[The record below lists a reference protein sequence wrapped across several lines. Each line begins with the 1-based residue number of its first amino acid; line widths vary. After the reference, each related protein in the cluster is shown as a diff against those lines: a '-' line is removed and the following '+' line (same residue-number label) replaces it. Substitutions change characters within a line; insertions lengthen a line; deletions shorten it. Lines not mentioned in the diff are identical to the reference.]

1 MSRLYIAYRPVTP
14 SPHDPTAA
22 YEPEVQEYMNQLGI
36 GYDNTIYFGSTIYE
50 ITGIEAWDAFNSFAI
65 SLKNSFS
72 LTLGV
77 NNLNTIF
84 DAMWTF
90 FGETSTEH
98 KYNFV
103 NPDDT
108 NAAFRL
114 TFSGGWTFSGAGAQ
128 PNGTNGYA
136 NTYWESSAN
145 ATSSKISYGKYSNIA
160 DTTGVHGVWDL
171 NNATRLYD
179 QINTAAGVYTIGNN
193 GGLNTATPYTRF
205 HAIAVRAAGTKTFS
219 NNAIRLNAGV
229 ISYTT
234 LNRPFYLGARNNNN
248 ASVNQYT
255 NGRLAFAYITGKV
268 ELSDTDVLN
277 LNAAV
282 DQLMLDLGRNV

>member
-1 MSRLYIAYRPVTP
+1 MPKRVNIFYSKYVF
-14 SPHDPTAA
+14 
-22 YEPEVQEYMNQLGI
+22 EPETTAFMNALGI
-36 GYDNTIYFGSTIYE
+36 AADSTVYFASTAYE
-50 ITGIEAWDAFNSFAI
+50 ITGRNQWIALNEFVVD
-65 SLKNSFS
+65 LKTAFS

-77 NNLNTIF
+77 SNLSTKF
-84 DAMWTF
+84 DAIYPFM
-90 FGETSTEH
+90 GGTSTTC
-98 KYNFV
+98 KYNLI
-103 NPDDT
+103 NPADS

-136 NTYWESSAN
+136 ITYWESASQA
-145 ATSSKISYGKYSNIA
+145 ATNRVSYGKYSNIA

-171 NNATRLYD
+171 TNGTRLYD
-179 QINTAAGVYTIGNN
+179 QINTAAAGVYTIGNT
-193 GGLNTATPYTRF
+193 GGLSTASPYTRF

-229 ISYTT
+229 LSYTT

-248 ASVNQYT
+248 VSVNQYT
-255 NGRLAFAYITGKV
+255 NGRLAFVYITGKV